1 MHGLMVYRLFTVTL
15 KNLFFACDITDEFN
29 HFDPFLKKKVW
40 KNNDFYLQRKIKM
53 NFISNSK
60 NGYFSCNMIA
70 TAPFLYFHMREREKN
85 QCKNVILFYRQIVL
99 TVFAFDDIPDYTKI
113 TPFLT
118 RSIYQ
123 ILFNGL

>member
-1 MHGLMVYRLFTVTL
+1 
-15 KNLFFACDITDEFN
+15 
-29 HFDPFLKKKVW
+29 
-40 KNNDFYLQRKIKM
+40 M

-60 NGYFSCNMIA
+60 NGYSSCNMIA
-70 TAPFLYFHMREREKN
+70 SAPFLYFHMREREKN